1 MDMEHN
7 RIASYEKGEATGL
20 AKGIREVK
28 REGKR
33 EGIREGKREGIIEG
47 KISVARS
54 MLADK
59 QPFELIAIY
68 SGLSVE
74 EIASLR

>member
-1 MDMEHN
+1 MVS
-7 RIASYEKGEATGL
+7 I
-20 AKGIREVK
+20 I
-28 REGKR
+28 EGK
-33 EGIREGKREGIIEG
+33 IEGKREGIIEG

-59 QPFELIAIY
+59 QPFELIAKY
-68 SGLSVE
+68 SGISMK